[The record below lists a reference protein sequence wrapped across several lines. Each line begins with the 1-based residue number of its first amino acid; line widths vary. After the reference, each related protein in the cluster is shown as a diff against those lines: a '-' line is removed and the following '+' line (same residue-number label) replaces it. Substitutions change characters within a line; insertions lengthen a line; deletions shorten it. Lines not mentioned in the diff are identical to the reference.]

1 MVERAGN
8 DAKRPQPFIP
18 VDDHCSPVMSDMPLD
33 STDGRSGT
41 DSPDTAPPVTPDTAF
56 AALANQRRRIV
67 VTALREHTG
76 DTMAIEALVDHVVSQ
91 EAPSGSTRRHVHT
104 SIADVELPK
113 LDNWGLVEYDS
124 ARKTVRYVASP
135 FVEGLLAQI
144 TEHDDR

>member
-1 MVERAGN
+1 MVGRAGN
-8 DAKRPQPFIP
+8 DTKRPQPFIP
-18 VDDHCSPVMSDMPLD
+18 VDDHCSPVMSDVPLD

-41 DSPDTAPPVTPDTAF
+41 DSPDTAPPVTPDTVF

-113 LDNWGLVEYDS
+113 LDD
-124 ARKTVRYVASP
+124 
-135 FVEGLLAQI
+135 
-144 TEHDDR
+144 